1 VSRFFIER
9 PIFATVLA
17 IVILIAGGVS
27 VSTLPVAQYP
37 EITPPT
43 VEVKATY
50 PGANPLVLAE
60 TVASPI
66 EQEVNGVEDMIYM
79 SSVSAADGTYTLTV
93 SFEVGTNLD
102 MAQVLVQNRV
112 AIAMPKLPDEVKRQ
126 GVTTKKKS
134 TAIVQ
139 LITLTSPDGRYDDVF
154 LRNYAVL
161 RIKDELARLSGV
173 GDVTIFGGAD
183 YSMRVWLDPNTL
195 ESRNLT
201 TQDVVQALQEQNVQ
215 VAAGQIGQ
223 PPAPAGQ
230 SFQYIINTLGRLTEA
245 RQFEQIIVKVGEAG
259 RVVRLG
265 DVARVELGAQNYDIF
280 STLSGTTT
288 AAVAIYQLP
297 GANALDLAA
306 SVRSA
311 MQRLGGNM
319 PEGMEWSIPFDTTI
333 FVEDS
338 ISEVYT
344 TLWQAALLVFL
355 VIFIFLQDWRAS
367 LVPGV
372 TIPVSLIGTF
382 AVMAALGFS
391 VNLTT
396 LFGLV
401 LAIGIVV
408 DDAIVVVENT
418 SRHIE
423 NGMEPRPAA
432 ILAMQEVTGPVI
444 ATTLVLLAVFV
455 PTAFLPGI
463 TGQLYRQFGLTI
475 SAATVFSSINALT
488 LSPALCAILLRKPTP
503 PEERN
508 AFFRAFNR
516 GFEVGEERYAGILRF
531 VLRRAGMTMLVFAG
545 VALFAG
551 WGFGR
556 LPTGFLPT
564 EDQGYLLA
572 GVQLPDAASQ
582 DRTREVTKQ
591 VDEILRATPGI
602 ANWVTIGG
610 NSLLDATTASN
621 AATFYIVMEP
631 FEQRQDESTSQD
643 AIMTHLRREFGA
655 LQEGVAFVF
664 APPAIQG
671 LGTAGGFQMELQDRG
686 GLGPTVLAE
695 VAAEMVRDGNAQ
707 AGMVGLNTTF
717 RASVPQLFLDVDR
730 TQAKRMNVP
739 LGNVFGT
746 LQTYLGS
753 SYVNDFNRFGRT
765 YQVRVQADAQYRV
778 RPDDIQRLYVRNA
791 DGGMV
796 PIGAVVRVEETLGPQ
811 LVKRFN
817 LYPSASINGQAAPG
831 FSSGDALTLMEQMA
845 EEKLP
850 GGMGF
855 EWTNMSYQEKRVGSE
870 AILIFALAISL
881 VFLVLAAQYE
891 SWTAPTSVVLAVPLA
906 LLGVVLAVAARGL
919 PNDVYTQIGI
929 VLLIGLASKTA
940 ILIVEFGR
948 EMRSG
953 GKEIYDA
960 ALEASRLR
968 FRPVLMTA
976 ISFVFGTLPLVIA
989 SGAGAASRQAVG
1001 TAVFGGM
1008 LIATILMV
1016 VFVPVFFLL
1025 FQGFGERFFGEAGAR
1040 EASSQSAA
1048 APE

>member
-37 EITPPT
+37 QITPPT

>member
-1 VSRFFIER
+1 
-9 PIFATVLA
+9 
-17 IVILIAGGVS
+17 
-27 VSTLPVAQYP
+27 
-37 EITPPT
+37 
-43 VEVKATY
+43 
-50 PGANPLVLAE
+50 
-60 TVASPI
+60 
-66 EQEVNGVEDMIYM
+66 
-79 SSVSAADGTYTLTV
+79 
-93 SFEVGTNLD
+93 
-102 MAQVLVQNRV
+102 
-112 AIAMPKLPDEVKRQ
+112 
-126 GVTTKKKS
+126 
-134 TAIVQ
+134 
-139 LITLTSPDGRYDDVF
+139 
-154 LRNYAVL
+154 
-161 RIKDELARLSGV
+161 
-173 GDVTIFGGAD
+173 
-183 YSMRVWLDPNTL
+183 
-195 ESRNLT
+195 
-201 TQDVVQALQEQNVQ
+201 
-215 VAAGQIGQ
+215 
-223 PPAPAGQ
+223 
-230 SFQYIINTLGRLTEA
+230 
-245 RQFEQIIVKVGEAG
+245 
-259 RVVRLG
+259 
-265 DVARVELGAQNYDIF
+265 
-280 STLSGTTT
+280 
-288 AAVAIYQLP
+288 
-297 GANALDLAA
+297 
-306 SVRSA
+306 
-311 MQRLGGNM
+311 
-319 PEGMEWSIPFDTTI
+319 
-333 FVEDS
+333 
-338 ISEVYT
+338 
-344 TLWQAALLVFL
+344 
-355 VIFIFLQDWRAS
+355 
-367 LVPGV
+367 
-372 TIPVSLIGTF
+372 
-382 AVMAALGFS
+382 
-391 VNLTT
+391 
-396 LFGLV
+396 
-401 LAIGIVV
+401 
-408 DDAIVVVENT
+408 
-418 SRHIE
+418 
-423 NGMEPRPAA
+423 
-432 ILAMQEVTGPVI
+432 
-444 ATTLVLLAVFV
+444 
-455 PTAFLPGI
+455 
-463 TGQLYRQFGLTI
+463 
-475 SAATVFSSINALT
+475 
-488 LSPALCAILLRKPTP
+488 
-503 PEERN
+503 
-508 AFFRAFNR
+508 
-516 GFEVGEERYAGILRF
+516 
-531 VLRRAGMTMLVFAG
+531 
-545 VALFAG
+545 
-551 WGFGR
+551 
-556 LPTGFLPT
+556 
-564 EDQGYLLA
+564 
-572 GVQLPDAASQ
+572 
-582 DRTREVTKQ
+582 
-591 VDEILRATPGI
+591 
-602 ANWVTIGG
+602 
-610 NSLLDATTASN
+610 
-621 AATFYIVMEP
+621 
-631 FEQRQDESTSQD
+631 
-643 AIMTHLRREFGA
+643 
-655 LQEGVAFVF
+655 VAFVF